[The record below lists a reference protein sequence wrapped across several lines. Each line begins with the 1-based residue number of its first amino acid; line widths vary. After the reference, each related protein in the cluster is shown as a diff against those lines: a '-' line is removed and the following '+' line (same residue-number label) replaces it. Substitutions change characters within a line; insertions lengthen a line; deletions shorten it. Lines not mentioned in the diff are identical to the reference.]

1 MKLRNKL
8 SRRAQV
14 ISAIAVAL
22 VFGGGWLVVWKW
34 PHLKLRYVIART
46 SPELRAAMAKRA
58 PRLDVP
64 KDPPS
69 HWIPIDLGIASISVP
84 PPIEKIEAQ
93 GRTGVL
99 IKARGVHIQIGDL
112 FKGREIGED
121 PRAGLLFRLYSNG
134 HWRAVGFM
142 EFSRTAHSAS
152 SADFRWD
159 NSWEELLALQQLLIV
174 KMSRGQVD
182 TRLFSTPHT
191 QGMVSVFLN
200 QKSADG
206 DVDFL
211 PVLAAP
217 NDERDYVLLWCH
229 FPANTG
235 GHAIPELLASIRF
248 PNERYGGSDEDLARH
263 IASIA
268 TTQPASTQPAQP

>member
-1 MKLRNKL
+1 
-8 SRRAQV
+8 
-14 ISAIAVAL
+14 
-22 VFGGGWLVVWKW
+22 
-34 PHLKLRYVIART
+34 
-46 SPELRAAMAKRA
+46 MAKRA

-99 IKARGVHIQIGDL
+99 IKARDVHIQIGDL

-121 PRAGLLFRLYSNG
+121 PRAGLLCRLYSNG

-174 KMSRGQVD
+174 KMSNGQVD

-191 QGMVSVFLN
+191 QGMVSVFPD

-211 PVLAAP
+211 SVFAAR
-217 NDERDYVLLWCH
+217 NDERDYVLLWCY
-229 FPANTG
+229 FPPNTG
-235 GHAIPELLASIRF
+235 GRSIPALLASIRF
-248 PNERYGGSDEDLARH
+248 PDERYSGTAEDLARH
-263 IASIA
+263 IDTLVRNWAS
-268 TTQPASTQPAQP
+268 STQPAQP